1 MVELEVI
8 SGVLGEKV
16 RDRGRSL
23 HVCME
28 EESFTMRS
36 VKRWSWWGTSI
47 FGHAQKSG

>member
-16 RDRGRSL
+16 RDRGCRL

-28 EESFTMRS
+28 EESFTMWL
-36 VKRWSWWGTSI
+36 VKCWS
-47 FGHAQKSG
+47 